1 MSAMIQPSKWWIGLP
16 PLAILFALAMNLN
29 GEKIEA
35 EIASRARSAL
45 SREPQ
50 ALAEAVIAVD
60 GRDVTISGV
69 ALSREA
75 VERIVA
81 AIARQEGVRAVLDK
95 TAAPV
100 VAKPFVLSLE
110 RKGKALTLGGHAP
123 PGEAREALR
132 AAAAGKGFDVVDDA
146 GYALGAPEDFGALA
160 NYALAL
166 LDALGDGKAT
176 LSDARLAVAGAPA
189 TFEAYDRALAALK
202 SPPAGAVVETADIAP
217 PKVAPFVWSAVKGRE
232 TVSLFGYAPSPE
244 VRETLVREAA
254 ALAKTVSDQSRVA
267 GGAPADFAGAATAAL
282 GALAGLEQGK
292 AALTDASLSI
302 EGAGKANVASAS
314 VEASLRAALPKG
326 FRLGEVKIAAGVV
339 SPYVLTARKEESA
352 LALSGHAPDPATHQR
367 LVALVGKA
375 FGGKIEDGLAT
386 GAGAPAGFERA
397 AAAALRALTRLNNGA
412 AAISDRRVAIEGE
425 AFVPSAADDIPARLA
440 KEIPEGFE
448 TSARI
453 GVAPRGEEIAW
464 GELHA
469 KVAATVAPGLSF
481 STDHSALAEESLP
494 VADALVFILL
504 RSPGAAVEI
513 VGHYEGAGSASENQA
528 IARRRAEVLRDYLV
542 AAGVDARRLTAS
554 GVGEAPGEGA
564 APQRR
569 IEFLVK

>member
-1 MSAMIQPSKWWIGLP
+1 MIQPSKWWIGLL
-16 PLAILFALAMNLN
+16 PLAVLFALAMNLN

-35 EIASRARSAL
+35 DIASRARSAL

-50 ALAEAVIAVD
+50 ALAEAAIAVE

-69 ALSREA
+69 ALSRDG

-81 AIARQEGVRAVLDK
+81 TIARQEGVRTVLDK

-100 VAKPFVLSLE
+100 EAKPFVLSLE
-110 RKGKALTLGGHAP
+110 RKGKALTLRGHAP
-123 PGEAREALR
+123 PGAAREALR
-132 AAAAGKGFDVVDDA
+132 AAAASKGYDVIDSA

-176 LSDARLAVAGAPA
+176 LSDARLAVTGAPA

-202 SPPAGAVVETADIAP
+202 SPPAGASVETADIAP
-217 PKVAPFVWSAVKGRE
+217 PKVAPFVWSAVKGGE

-244 VRETLVREAA
+244 VRGTLVREAA
-254 ALAKTVSDQSRVA
+254 TLTKTPKVSDQSRVA
-267 GGAPADFAGAATAAL
+267 GGAPANFAGAATAAL

-292 AALTDASLSI
+292 ATLTDASLSI

-314 VEASLRAALPKG
+314 VEAGLRAALPKG

-412 AAISDRRVAIEGE
+412 AAISDRRVAIEGD
-425 AFVPSAADDIPARLA
+425 AFVPPAADDIPARLA
-440 KEIPEGFE
+440 KDTPEGFE

-481 STDHSALAEESLP
+481 SGDHSALAEESLP
-494 VADALVFILL
+494 VADALAFVLL

-564 APQRR
+564 APRRR